1 MINPAQLKSITN
13 LQDITLLTNIVN
25 SLNDTFVKFNI
36 NTPLREC
43 HFLAQILHESDNFK
57 FVKEGLNY
65 SADALAN
72 TFTNRY
78 GLKDPKLST
87 PTQPVYVKNNLG
99 RIVPNPLAVK
109 LERKPVDIAN
119 NLYCDRMGN
128 GNEAS
133 GDGAKFIGRGY
144 IQITGRENY
153 TTIGH
158 DLNAD
163 FINHPELL
171 ETPQYAMLSAG
182 WYWNKTNI
190 NILADKDDVLAV
202 TKKINGGIKGLDD
215 RTAKLILVKN
225 ILMPPKPIIT
235 GTTSTI
241 ISNNV

>member
-13 LQDITLLTNIVN
+13 IQDITLLTSLVN
-25 SLNDTFVKFNI
+25 SLNDTFAKFNI
-36 NTPLREC
+36 ITPLRES
-43 HFLAQILHESDNFK
+43 HFLAQILHESGNFK

-72 TFTNRY
+72 TFPNRY

-87 PTQPVYVKNNLG
+87 PTKPIYVKNALG
-99 RIVPNPLAVK
+99 RIAPNPLAVK
-109 LERKPVDIAN
+109 LERKPVEIAN

-158 DLNAD
+158 DLKID
-163 FINHPELL
+163 CVNHPELL

-182 WYWNKTNI
+182 WYWNKNNI

-202 TKKINGGIKGLDD
+202 TKRINGGTKGLDD
-215 RTAKLILVKN
+215 RVAKLKIVKSV
-225 ILMPPKPIIT
+225 LMPPKPVIT
-235 GTTSTI
+235 GSTSNI
-241 ISNNV
+241 IPNNI